1 MNLVGEKVVLRA
13 LEAKDGNLLL
23 DMINDP
29 TIEYM
34 LGGWSFPVSPEAQQ
48 SWINN
53 LLNEKNTL
61 RCVICG
67 VEDGKSVG
75 VIMLT
80 DIDWKNGN
88 AEIHIKL
95 DKSARG
101 KGFASDAVRTI
112 TRYAFEELRM
122 HLIYAKV
129 NDFNTASKTLFEK
142 CGFVA
147 EGILRHR
154 VFKKGRFEDVAVYSV
169 INENEV

>member
-1 MNLVGEKVVLRA
+1 MNLIGEKVVLRA

-48 SWINN
+48 IWIDN

-61 RCVICG
+61 RCVICDR
-67 VEDGKSVG
+67 DGEKSVG

-95 DKSARG
+95 DKNARG

-112 TRYAFEELRM
+112 VRYAFEELRM
-122 HLIYAKV
+122 HLIYANV
-129 NDFNTASKTLFEK
+129 NDFNTASKMLFEK

-147 EGILRHR
+147 EGVLRHR
-154 VFKKGRFEDVAVYSV
+154 IFKKGKFTIA
-169 INENEV
+169 